1 MQQDQHSGL
10 AAYGDQ
16 QHAPAT
22 KNAYPSKGELSP
34 AAAAGGCVAAYSP
47 VLALLLCTAMPLPR
61 RVAARVR
68 SQPDANAAR
77 ERRFNLADVDV
88 FFQKAPAAAACL

>member
-47 VLALLLCTAMPLPR
+47 VLALLQSTAVPLPR
-61 RVAARVR
+61 RVTARLFR
-68 SQPDANAAR
+68 AHSGPDANAAR
-77 ERRFNLADVDV
+77 EECRVEIDVRRL
-88 FFQKAPAAAACL
+88 L